1 MSFNS
6 IPNSM
11 VLGMS
16 LIPVGIST
24 VVQVFPPRGCNGMYF
39 GYQSGGSLMV
49 IQGVTGVPTGGFV
62 LTTTE
67 RVQVVGPLNFFLS
80 AAGATAICGV
90 LFSFSDGYSALP

>member
-6 IPNSM
+6 LPVST
-11 VLGMS
+11 VLGMT
-16 LIPVGIST
+16 LLPVGVST

-49 IQGVTGVPTGGFV
+49 IQGVTGVPTGGFM

-67 RVQVVGPLNFFLS
+67 RVPVIGPLNFFLS
-80 AAGATAICGV
+80 AAGATAICGI
-90 LFSFSDGYSALP
+90 LFSFSDGYSLLP

>member
-6 IPNSM
+6 IPNTS

-16 LIPVGIST
+16 LIPVGTSV
-24 VVQVFPPRGCNGMYF
+24 VVQVYPPRGCNGVYF

-49 IQGVTGVPTGGFV
+49 IQGVSGVPTNGF
-62 LTTTE
+62 LLGTTE
-67 RVQVVGPLNFFLS
+67 RVQLVGPASFFLS

-90 LFSFSDGYSALP
+90 LFSFSDGYSLAP